1 MNNLENIS
9 NSNITEIPLE
19 ILLKEKK
26 ISKLTYDKVLLGQKY
41 IERKYNIIKIK
52 KIEKE
57 IINEKIKNLN
67 IPTEEKIN
75 LNKEI
80 ELKQKKSLKKKKRKI
95 NNFRL

>member
-41 IERKYNIIKIK
+41 IER
-52 KIEKE
+52 
-57 IINEKIKNLN
+57 NE
-67 IPTEEKIN
+67 
-75 LNKEI
+75 
-80 ELKQKKSLKKKKRKI
+80 
-95 NNFRL
+95 